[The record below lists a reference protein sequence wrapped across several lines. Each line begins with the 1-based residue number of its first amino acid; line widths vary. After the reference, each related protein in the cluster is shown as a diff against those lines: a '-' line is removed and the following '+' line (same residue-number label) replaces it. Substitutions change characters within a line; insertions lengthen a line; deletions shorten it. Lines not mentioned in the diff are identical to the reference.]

1 MKTPPKSK
9 KPIKPVRIRDQV
21 LAAVLSEA
29 GRQAV
34 KLIGYVAIAM
44 ISQHIG
50 VPEIPP
56 QVLLV

>member
-9 KPIKPVRIRDQV
+9 KPIKPVRIGDQV

-34 KLIGYVAIAM
+34 KLIGTVAIAV
-44 ISQHIG
+44 IVQHMGGGPDAGI
-50 VPEIPP
+50 I
-56 QVLLV
+56 LV

>member
-1 MKTPPKSK
+1 MRSPKSK
-9 KPIKPVRIRDQV
+9 KPKPIGLRDQV

-34 KLIGYVAIAM
+34 KLVGYVAIAM